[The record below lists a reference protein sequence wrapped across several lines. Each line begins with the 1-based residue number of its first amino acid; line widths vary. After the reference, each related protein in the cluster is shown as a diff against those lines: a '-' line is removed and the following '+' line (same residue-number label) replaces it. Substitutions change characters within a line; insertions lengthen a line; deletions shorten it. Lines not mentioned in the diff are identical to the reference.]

1 MNKLT
6 TLVGDIGG
14 THARF
19 GLIEPGM
26 LRPDYIQRFSTAHY
40 ATLDEVIQAYLA
52 EYSSHRL
59 TPAAF
64 AVATPV
70 CWFINVSCLMSK

>member
-1 MNKLT
+1 MLVNKLT

-40 ATLDEVIQAYLA
+40 ATLDEAIQAYLA
-52 EYSSHRL
+52 ECPSNNL
-59 TPAAF
+59 TRAA
-64 AVATPV
+64 
-70 CWFINVSCLMSK
+70 LK